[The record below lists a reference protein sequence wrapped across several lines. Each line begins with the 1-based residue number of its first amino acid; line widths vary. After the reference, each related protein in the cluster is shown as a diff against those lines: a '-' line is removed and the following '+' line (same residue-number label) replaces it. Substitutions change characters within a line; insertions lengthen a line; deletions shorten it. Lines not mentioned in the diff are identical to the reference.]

1 MRKTKN
7 SKLSRE
13 HYKITVLLIDDQ
25 PMIAEAVRRALS
37 KESDIEFHYCQEP
50 TKAIKLA
57 SEINTTV
64 ILQDIVMSEI
74 DGLTMVRNFRV
85 NKATAQIPVIVLSTK
100 DEATLKSEAFKFG
113 ANDYIVKLP
122 DKIELIARIRYHSQA
137 YINQLE
143 KDAAFRAL
151 EKSRLKL
158 AEANRILQKLSS
170 QDSLTGISNRRIFDE
185 TLIKEWSRSLRDEK
199 SFGLVMLDIDFFK
212 LYNDHYGHQSGDDC
226 LKKVAKCLAST
237 IHRGTDFLARYGGEE
252 FSVILPDTDLNGA
265 IKVAEKMRLA
275 IKNLRIEHA
284 KSNISDVVSISLG
297 VSAVLP
303 SKTTVPEVLLA
314 SADQA
319 LYKAKEEGR
328 DRVQSSEVAV
338 TSD

>member
-37 KESDIEFHYCQEP
+37 NESDIEFHYCQEP

-85 NKATAQIPVIVLSTK
+85 NKATAQIPIIVLSTK